1 MDELIREALR
11 ERCAQLALYLYA
23 GQRPAELID
32 EVAELARESWA
43 FRSEDDA

>member
-11 ERCAQLALYLYA
+11 ERCAQLALYLHA
-23 GQRPAELID
+23 GQVPTELVD
-32 EVAELARESWA
+32 EVAELARDSWA